1 MKKVLVFDFDGTL
14 VDSRL
19 DLLNT
24 VNQMRKYYGLAPLPL
39 EQVLS
44 YVGDGV
50 KMLLSRSL
58 SDSKIDPETAMNVMQ
73 QAYRANLNLASTLY
87 PGVYKTIRDLQ
98 QNGWKIALFSNKEQ
112 DFCKS
117 ALYEFGIGTCFD
129 VILGRTDDFP
139 LKPDPEGL
147 LFIQELLGIEDV
159 AGSWMIGDSAQDILA
174 GRAAGMKTCFCN
186 FGFGDRK
193 GEEPTAYIDK
203 FEDLKQILV

>member
-1 MKKVLVFDFDGTL
+1 MKRVLVFDFDGTL

-24 VNQMRKYYGLAPLPL
+24 VNQMRKYFGLSPLAL

-44 YVGDGV
+44 FVGDGV
-50 KMLLSRSL
+50 KMLLKRSL
-58 SDSKIDPETAMNVMQ
+58 ADSKIDPETAMSVMQ

-87 PGVYKTIRDLQ
+87 PGVYKTVRDLKQ
-98 QNGWKIALFSNKEQ
+98 AGWKIALFSNKEQ

-117 ALYEFGIGTCFD
+117 ALYEFGIATYFD
-129 VILGRTDDFP
+129 VILGRTDEFP

-147 LFIQELLGIEDV
+147 LFIQELLGIDEP
-159 AGSWMIGDSAQDILA
+159 AESWMIGDSAQDILA

-203 FEDLKQILV
+203 FDDLPGILG

>member
-1 MKKVLVFDFDGTL
+1 MKRVLVFDFDGTL

-24 VNQMRKYYGLAPLPL
+24 VNQMRRYFGLSPLAL

-44 YVGDGV
+44 FVGDGV
-50 KMLLSRSL
+50 KMLLKRSL
-58 SDSKIDPETAMNVMQ
+58 ADSKIDPETAMDVMQ

-87 PGVYKTIRDLQ
+87 PGVYKTVRDLKQ
-98 QNGWKIALFSNKEQ
+98 AGWKIALFSNKEQ

-117 ALYEFGIGTCFD
+117 ALYEFGIATYFD
-129 VILGRTDDFP
+129 VILGRTDEFP

-147 LFIQELLGIEDV
+147 LFIQELLGIDEP
-159 AGSWMIGDSAQDILA
+159 AESWMIGDSAQDILA

-193 GEEPTAYIDK
+193 DEEPTAYIDK
-203 FEDLKQILV
+203 FDDLPGILG